1 MKHKTTKHGSARRAN
16 SQNSTLRMKTT
27 YDDVLMRT
35 NGWATTERP
44 LSQSYRYWESRRGRG
59 GSFVITPGV
68 WRGWEKWIIRG
79 TVGQAS
85 DAYRKSCFSFC
96 IGQQT
101 GQDGRQRVPFVCML
115 INRVEGE

>member
-35 NGWATTERP
+35 MAGPHQEAFEP
-44 LSQSYRYWESRRGRG
+44 QSYRYWESKRGRG

-68 WRGWEKWIIRG
+68 WRGWEKWIFRG

-85 DAYRKSCFSFC
+85 DAYRKSLVFLSALVSRPGKMGGSEFLLYACSSC
-96 IGQQT
+96 
-101 GQDGRQRVPFVCML
+101 
-115 INRVEGE
+115 